1 MSSMSG
7 LPTLVNYQEPLVV
20 LPPETQNFEY
30 TAVPVNGSTF
40 APSSQIL
47 VDLGN
52 RGFLDPASL
61 YIRYKITYTSNA
73 GGAGADTMSI
83 VGTPA
88 YTPFLRLDTFANSQ
102 NIETINNYNTVAN
115 IYTNLALN
123 VADKLG
129 QQYNLGYNDTTLA
142 NENTDGAVYTLA
154 AAGVITYSQYLS
166 APLIGLLSSSEKLI
180 PLFLLNNIRL
190 AFTLDS
196 AANICSNLAVGTN
209 RKVASFVINNF
220 EVCYNMIDM
229 GQEVQN
235 EIIRMN
241 PKLRIKSSSFATSIA
256 PNIASG
262 TIGSTSL
269 VYNLRYASVKA
280 ILAVFGGN
288 DTTQSANK
296 LFDSF
301 DITSSNGDFQFNIGG
316 VNFPQKSLSTLN
328 NKGGLMM
335 ELRRA
340 MGSILNNNVSLSV
353 NFNEF
358 TIIDGGATTAVKPA
372 KFWVAQNL
380 QKLTVNQKAFFTG
393 VSTQLAP
400 INLNINIGTITTQA
414 YTPLLIL
421 LYDAIIEIDP
431 ATKQVLMIQ

>member
-1 MSSMSG
+1 M
-7 LPTLVNYQEPLVV
+7 
-20 LPPETQNFEY
+20 
-30 TAVPVNGSTF
+30 
-40 APSSQIL
+40 
-47 VDLGN
+47 
-52 RGFLDPASL
+52 
-61 YIRYKITYTSNA
+61 
-73 GGAGADTMSI
+73 
-83 VGTPA
+83 
-88 YTPFLRLDTFANSQ
+88 
-102 NIETINNYNTVAN
+102 
-115 IYTNLALN
+115 
-123 VADKLG
+123 
-129 QQYNLGYNDTTLA
+129 
-142 NENTDGAVYTLA
+142 VY
-154 AAGVITYSQYLS
+154 
-166 APLIGLLSSSEKLI
+166 LSSSEKLI

-229 GQEVQN
+229 GQAVQN
-235 EIIRMN
+235 EIIRMK

-256 PNIASG
+256 PNIASA
-262 TIGSTSL
+262 TSGSTSL
-269 VYNLRYASVKA
+269 VYNLRYASVKS

-316 VNFPQKSLSTLN
+316 VNYPQKSLSTLN

-340 MGSILNNNVSLSV
+340 MGSILTNNVSMSV
-353 NFNEF
+353 NLNEF
-358 TIIDGGATTAVKPA
+358 LIVDGGATTVVKPA

-400 INLNINIGTITTQA
+400 INLNINIGTATPQA
-414 YTPLLIL
+414 YTPLLVL
-421 LYDAIIEIDP
+421 LYLSLIHISEP
-431 ATKQVLMIQ
+431 TRPY

>member
-1 MSSMSG
+1 MSG

-73 GGAGADTMSI
+73 GGAANDTMSI

-115 IYTNLALN
+115 IYTNLA
-123 VADKLG
+123 
-129 QQYNLGYNDTTLA
+129 
-142 NENTDGAVYTLA
+142 NENTDGAVYVLS
-154 AAGVITYSQYLS
+154 AAGVTTFSQYLS
-166 APLIGLLSSSEKLI
+166 APLLGLLSSSEKLI

-196 AANICSNLAVGTN
+196 AANMCSNLAAATN
-209 RKVASFVINNF
+209 RKMALFAITNF

-229 GQEVQN
+229 GQAVQN

-256 PNIASG
+256 PNIATG

-316 VNFPQKSLSTLN
+316 VNYPQKSLSTLN

-414 YTPLLIL
+414 YTPLLVL

-431 ATKQVLMIQ
+431 ATKQIIMIQ

>member
-30 TAVPVNGSTF
+30 TAVPVNGATF

-52 RGFLDPASL
+52 RGFLDPASI
-61 YIRYKITYTSNA
+61 YFRYKITYTFA
-73 GGAGADTMSI
+73 AGADANTINI

-115 IYTNLALN
+115 MYMNLSLTT
-123 VADKLG
+123 ADKLG
-129 QQYNLGYNDTTLA
+129 QQYNLGYNDSTLA
-142 NENTDGAVYTLA
+142 NENTDGSIISLLA
-154 AAGVITYSQYLS
+154 AATSTSQSYS
-166 APLIGLLSSSEKLI
+166 APLIGLLGWSEKLI
-180 PLFLLNNIRL
+180 PLFLLNNIRIAL
-190 AFTLDS
+190 TLDS
-196 AANICSNLAVGTN
+196 AANICSNVVGATV
-209 RKVASFVINNF
+209 RPITTFSISNF
-220 EVCYNMIDM
+220 EICYNMIDM
-229 GQEVQN
+229 GMEVQN

-241 PKLRIKSSSFATSIA
+241 PKLRIKTSSIATSIA

-262 TIGSTSL
+262 TTGSTSL
-269 VYNLRYASVKA
+269 VFNLRYASVKA
-280 ILAVFGGN
+280 MIAIFGGN
-288 DTTQSANK
+288 AAAKSANK
-296 LFDSF
+296 LMDSF
-301 DITSSNGDFQFNIGG
+301 DITSNNGDFQFNIGG
-316 VNFPQKSLSTLN
+316 VNYPQKSLSTLN
-328 NKGGLMM
+328 NKAGIMM

-353 NFNEF
+353 NVNEF
-358 TIIDGGATTAVKPA
+358 NITDSSANPTTVVLPG

-400 INLNINIGTITTQA
+400 INLNINIGTATTQA
-414 YTPLLIL
+414 YTPLLVL

-431 ATKQVLMIQ
+431 ATKQIIMIQ

>member
-1 MSSMSG
+1 
-7 LPTLVNYQEPLVV
+7 
-20 LPPETQNFEY
+20 
-30 TAVPVNGSTF
+30 
-40 APSSQIL
+40 
-47 VDLGN
+47 
-52 RGFLDPASL
+52 
-61 YIRYKITYTSNA
+61 
-73 GGAGADTMSI
+73 
-83 VGTPA
+83 
-88 YTPFLRLDTFANSQ
+88 
-102 NIETINNYNTVAN
+102 
-115 IYTNLALN
+115 
-123 VADKLG
+123 
-129 QQYNLGYNDTTLA
+129 
-142 NENTDGAVYTLA
+142 
-154 AAGVITYSQYLS
+154 
-166 APLIGLLSSSEKLI
+166 
-180 PLFLLNNIRL
+180 
-190 AFTLDS
+190 
-196 AANICSNLAVGTN
+196 
-209 RKVASFVINNF
+209 
-220 EVCYNMIDM
+220 M
-229 GQEVQN
+229 GQAVQN

-316 VNFPQKSLSTLN
+316 VNYPQKSLSTLN

-358 TIIDGGATTAVKPA
+358 TFIDGGTTTIIKPA

-400 INLNINIGTITTQA
+400 INLNINIGTATTQA
-414 YTPLLIL
+414 YTPLLVL

-431 ATKQVLMIQ
+431 ATKQIIMIQ

>member
-40 APSSQIL
+40 APSSQILVDLGNLAPSSQIL

-154 AAGVITYSQYLS
+154 APGVITYSQYLS
-166 APLIGLLSSSEKLI
+166 APLLGLLSSSEKLI
-180 PLFLLNNIRL
+180 PLFLPVSYTHL
-190 AFTLDS
+190 TLPT
-196 AANICSNLAVGTN
+196 I
-209 RKVASFVINNF
+209 
-220 EVCYNMIDM
+220 
-229 GQEVQN
+229 
-235 EIIRMN
+235 
-241 PKLRIKSSSFATSIA
+241 LR
-256 PNIASG
+256 
-262 TIGSTSL
+262 
-269 VYNLRYASVKA
+269 V
-280 ILAVFGGN
+280 
-288 DTTQSANK
+288 
-296 LFDSF
+296 
-301 DITSSNGDFQFNIGG
+301 
-316 VNFPQKSLSTLN
+316 
-328 NKGGLMM
+328 
-335 ELRRA
+335 
-340 MGSILNNNVSLSV
+340 
-353 NFNEF
+353 
-358 TIIDGGATTAVKPA
+358 
-372 KFWVAQNL
+372 
-380 QKLTVNQKAFFTG
+380 
-393 VSTQLAP
+393 
-400 INLNINIGTITTQA
+400 
-414 YTPLLIL
+414 
-421 LYDAIIEIDP
+421 
-431 ATKQVLMIQ
+431 